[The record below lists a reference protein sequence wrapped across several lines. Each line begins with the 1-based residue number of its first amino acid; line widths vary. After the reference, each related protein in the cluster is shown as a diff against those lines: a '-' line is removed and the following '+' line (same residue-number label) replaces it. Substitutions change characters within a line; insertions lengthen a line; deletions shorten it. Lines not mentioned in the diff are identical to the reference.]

1 MKLLREMLI
10 VVFIYFIGEF
20 ISKNFIHS
28 VPGNIIG
35 MLLLLVLLCTKVV
48 KVDAIDTVAQFF
60 LDHLAFFFVPAG
72 VGLMTTFGLLK
83 GNILKLLVIC
93 IASTFVVIG
102 VTGLVVQALIRRKE
116 KKLLGDDINEQHC

>member
-10 VVFIYFIGEF
+10 IVLIYFVGEF
-20 ISKNFIHS
+20 ISKSFLHS

-35 MLLLLVLLCTKVV
+35 MLILLALLCTKVI
-48 KVDAIDTVAQFF
+48 KVEAIDTVAQFF

-72 VGLMTTFGLLK
+72 VGLMTTIGLLES
-83 GNILKLLVIC
+83 NIIKLLFIC
-93 IASTFVVIG
+93 IASTFIVIG

-116 KKLLGDDINEQHC
+116 KKLLGDEINEQHR

>member
-10 VVFIYFIGEF
+10 VVFIYFLGEF
-20 ISKNFIHS
+20 ISKSFIHS

-35 MLLLLVLLCTKVV
+35 MLILLVLLCTKVL
-48 KVDAIDTVAQFF
+48 KVEAIDTVSQFF

-72 VGLMTTFGLLK
+72 VGLMTSVGLLE
-83 GNILKLLVIC
+83 GNVLKLLFIC
-93 IASTFVVIG
+93 IASTFIVIG

-116 KKLLGDDINEQHC
+116 KKLLGDEVNE